1 MHISL
6 DEPEPITDEEIIE
19 SYTYDPIVQGV
30 YNICCTLRAMARN
43 AHPED
48 VRKIGLILDILKS

>member
-6 DEPEPITDEEIIE
+6 DGPEPITPEEIIE
-19 SYTYDPIVQGV
+19 SYTYDPIIQVV
-30 YNICCTLRAMARN
+30 YNICCTLHAMARN

-48 VRKIGLILDILKS
+48 VRKMGLILDVLKS